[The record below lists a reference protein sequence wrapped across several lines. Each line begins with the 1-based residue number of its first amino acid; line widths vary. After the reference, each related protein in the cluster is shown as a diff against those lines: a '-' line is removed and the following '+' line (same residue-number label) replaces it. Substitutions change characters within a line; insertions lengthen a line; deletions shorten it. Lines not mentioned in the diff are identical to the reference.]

1 MAEGAIEGVATDYE
15 MLYPYSTVFKYSRFS
30 KPRGSSIAARNI
42 TKLSGAKVRR
52 SDTAGSLVAGST
64 EYETE
69 VA

>member
-1 MAEGAIEGVATDYE
+1 